1 MITVTVKPTR
11 RLFTR
16 RLQWVFDIAAS
27 NGEPLHPNDTY
38 NNRPEC
44 IHAPEVLFGDEPV
57 ELVVL
62 DSTGAVES
70 RRMLR

>member
-1 MITVTVKPTR
+1 MITVTVKPAR

-16 RLQWVFDIAAS
+16 RLQWVFTITAS
-27 NGEPLHPNDTY
+27 NGEPLHPNDSY

-44 IHAPEVLFGDEPV
+44 VHAPEVLFGDEPV

-62 DSTGAVES
+62 DSNGVVEY
-70 RRMLR
+70 RRQLR